1 MITKRKLS
9 SHFFHLCL
17 VLFLLG
23 GVFLSPSRAQD
34 EDQPESLCVVLALD
48 SSGSMEWNDPD
59 GLRFTAAQLFVALLD
74 TGDQVGLIEFSTGSH
89 ALTDGMVTI
98 NSPADKRALIDLLAP
113 KPPEGYTDIKAA
125 LEEAA
130 VMLSEAE
137 GCGTRNLVLLTDG
150 EPEIEADYPE
160 YEEDALA
167 VARELD
173 VPVMSIALTPEGQSV
188 FLQDLSAATD
198 SPGIVI
204 PAADAGALL
213 DAYLD
218 VLSLLKDRTISGGE
232 AVRAPTEVVL
242 SIDPALQ
249 PYIDQASFV
258 VSMSAGVTG
267 TLIAPDGTVVSP
279 DDPNVIFSQISPRFA
294 VYTIIEPPGGDW
306 TFRLEG
312 GGQVLARAV
321 LRSRLRVSSVGPGP
335 FHPQGR
341 PMLIVANLIE
351 ETADGTPVILIG
363 EATFSAEIRQPD
375 GTREAL
381 DLLYDDGTHSDV
393 KASDGDFTGLYVNTD
408 QAGVYEITLRGRK
421 GAIPA
426 TGRLRV
432 TVVPFPKLA
441 IEMPEAGQHELR
453 GEPMD
458 FSVLLTDAEPASL
471 DRGEVVAEI
480 TTPDGRAVDLPLVAD
495 EEKTQYTGSY
505 LPPAD
510 GEYTVRFAL
519 ADARYKG
526 VAYEAEASQTFSVV
540 LVPTVT
546 LLDEVI
552 DLGMV
557 ERGQMAKGVLVNVRA
572 SSTSQATEPVTVS
585 LAGAPGVTLVDVQP
599 AELGPV
605 QETRLVLTL
614 QGAEVEPGPYEAT
627 LTITARDGVDLA
639 RRQIPL
645 RFELHA
651 PALTIEN
658 EETTFDLG
666 EIRTDELGG
675 ARQIELHINSS
686 SVEEEPLI
694 VESVAGVEGTE
705 VALSVD
711 TVPPGETT
719 DVDLAVNLPGGLDEG
734 EYQIEVT
741 LSTRE
746 WVEFTSNTVTVAW
759 SVAAVPWVEIYGL
772 LVALGSLALLAALLV
787 AIMAIRRA
795 MVQRPWGILMAV
807 RVPPGALK
815 KDYPLVGSDRRG
827 RIFVGSRRRCQV
839 RLKHDSIE
847 PIHAVIFARKRK
859 MPEAPD
865 PFASTGT
872 SKKAKNIKRPV
883 CFIRNVGKGVVVVG
897 GVRLNEGQVSPPIQ
911 SKTQITIGDYEFQW
925 RTL

>member
-1 MITKRKLS
+1 
-9 SHFFHLCL
+9 
-17 VLFLLG
+17 
-23 GVFLSPSRAQD
+23 
-34 EDQPESLCVVLALD
+34 
-48 SSGSMEWNDPD
+48 
-59 GLRFTAAQLFVALLD
+59 
-74 TGDQVGLIEFSTGSH
+74 
-89 ALTDGMVTI
+89 
-98 NSPADKRALIDLLAP
+98 
-113 KPPEGYTDIKAA
+113 
-125 LEEAA
+125 
-130 VMLSEAE
+130 
-137 GCGTRNLVLLTDG
+137 
-150 EPEIEADYPE
+150 
-160 YEEDALA
+160 
-167 VARELD
+167 
-173 VPVMSIALTPEGQSV
+173 
-188 FLQDLSAATD
+188 
-198 SPGIVI
+198 
-204 PAADAGALL
+204 
-213 DAYLD
+213 
-218 VLSLLKDRTISGGE
+218 
-232 AVRAPTEVVL
+232 
-242 SIDPALQ
+242 
-249 PYIDQASFV
+249 
-258 VSMSAGVTG
+258 
-267 TLIAPDGTVVSP
+267 
-279 DDPNVIFSQISPRFA
+279 
-294 VYTIIEPPGGDW
+294 
-306 TFRLEG
+306 
-312 GGQVLARAV
+312 
-321 LRSRLRVSSVGPGP
+321 
-335 FHPQGR
+335 
-341 PMLIVANLIE
+341 
-351 ETADGTPVILIG
+351 
-363 EATFSAEIRQPD
+363 
-375 GTREAL
+375 
-381 DLLYDDGTHSDV
+381 
-393 KASDGDFTGLYVNTD
+393 
-408 QAGVYEITLRGRK
+408 
-421 GAIPA
+421 
-426 TGRLRV
+426 
-432 TVVPFPKLA
+432 
-441 IEMPEAGQHELR
+441 
-453 GEPMD
+453 
-458 FSVLLTDAEPASL
+458 
-471 DRGEVVAEI
+471 
-480 TTPDGRAVDLPLVAD
+480 
-495 EEKTQYTGSY
+495 
-505 LPPAD
+505 
-510 GEYTVRFAL
+510 
-519 ADARYKG
+519 
-526 VAYEAEASQTFSVV
+526 
-540 LVPTVT
+540 VT